1 MIETTI
7 EIKKLI
13 ASEDMMLT
21 NGETYGREIYL
32 GCNDSAENWHEITN
46 EEYENILAEKEAEL
60 NEDIH

>member
-13 ASEDMMLT
+13 ASEGMMLT

-32 GCNDSAENWHEITN
+32 GCNDSAENWHEITS